1 MYEPDRFL
9 TACMPL
15 IPMLAALY
23 IMLEIWNIFK
33 EWAEFTMKGHAAMK
47 RKLADIQEKKLE
59 SVQKELEELKKETA
73 NTSNVRGKSPAAR
86 RG

>member
-1 MYEPDRFL
+1 
-9 TACMPL
+9 MPL

-33 EWAEFTMKGHAAMK
+33 EWAKFTMNEHASMK
-47 RKLADIQEKKLE
+47 RKLAYIKDQKLE

-73 NTSNVRGKSPAAR
+73 NASNVRGKSPAAR